1 MGTYYSTARVA
12 RNRLCDESRDMDAH
26 TLERLEFEKVLDR
39 IAGLCMLSLGAEGVR
54 ALRPTDDLAR
64 IKTRSQRIAEGV
76 AVLAKGH
83 DFGVER
89 FDDPKALLDRARIEG
104 TALRPDELQT
114 VAAILRNARDLQKA
128 FSQRG
133 AAPSLTKLSFDLAPN
148 PDLLKEIDRCIEP
161 DGTVAD
167 DASAELKRL
176 RRELAALQDRIRRR
190 LEALIQNA
198 DAQPFLTGDYVTQRN
213 GRNVVPVL
221 ATQSGQVPGIVH
233 DRSDTGHTVF
243 VEPTFVVEMGNDL
256 RGLAADEER
265 EVQRILRELTDG
277 VRAHLEPL
285 RLTVRTLVRFDLL
298 RGCARYAAARQ
309 MTRPVFSADG
319 VLAIVGGRHPILE
332 AALALGDATVVP
344 LDFTLGGPVRTIAIT
359 GANAGGKTVA
369 LKTIGLLCLMAQ
381 TGLLVPA
388 EKGSTFVPLRQVLV
402 DIGDEQSIEANL
414 STFSG
419 HIQHI
424 REVLEAA
431 DDATLVLLD
440 EIGAGTDPVEGG
452 ALACAIISALHGRG
466 AMTVVT
472 THLGQVKGFV
482 HEQDGMENAAVQF
495 DPDTLSPTYELIV
508 GRPGA
513 SHALQI
519 AHRYGLPQE
528 VLASA
533 EELIDS
539 DAIEMEGLLARLTAS
554 LKKAEADAHKARR
567 ERADAEKARKDLAG
581 QLADLK
587 KERKESLRRAVE
599 EAQGLVENTRREM
612 QRALDE
618 ARRAGADAA
627 ATKHLR
633 REVEDKRDRFKK
645 KSRELAPERR
655 PPLAIEKV
663 QVGDV
668 VYVETMQ
675 RHARVSRIDLKRRKV
690 TLDAGGLAIEADAE
704 AIRKADADA
713 GKVEAAPQHEGR
725 TVVERSAA
733 AVAPELNLRGMRVDE
748 AVRALDQYLN
758 EACVADLG
766 SVRIIHGHGTGAL
779 REMVQRE
786 LKGHPLAESFR
797 YGEWGEGGRGVTIAV
812 LK

>member
-1 MGTYYSTARVA
+1 
-12 RNRLCDESRDMDAH
+12 MDAH

-39 IAGLCMLSLGAEGVR
+39 IAALCVLSLGAEGAR
-54 ALRPTDDLAR
+54 ALRPADDLEH

-76 AVLAKGH
+76 AILAAGH

-89 FDDPKALLDRARIEG
+89 FDDPKAVLDRARIEG
-104 TALRPDELQT
+104 TALGPDELQT

-128 FSQRG
+128 FSRAG
-133 AAPSLTKLSFDLAPN
+133 AAAPSLAKLSFDLAPN
-148 PDLLKEIDRCIEP
+148 PDLLKEIGRCIEP

-167 DASAELKRL
+167 GASPDLARI
-176 RRELAALQDRIRRR
+176 RRDMAALQNRIRTR
-190 LEALIQNA
+190 LEALIVNA
-198 DAQPFLTGDYVTQRN
+198 DVQPFLTGDYVTQRN

-221 ATQSGQVPGIVH
+221 ATQSGQVPGIIH
-233 DRSDTGHTVF
+233 DRSDTGHTAF

-256 RGLAADEER
+256 RGLASDEER
-265 EVQRILRELTDG
+265 EVQRILRHLTDG
-277 VRAHLEPL
+277 VRACLEPL
-285 RLTVRTLVRFDLL
+285 RLTVRTLVQFDLV
-298 RGCARYAAARQ
+298 RGCARYAAARK
-309 MTRPVFSADG
+309 MTRPVFSAGG
-319 VLAIVGGRHPILE
+319 VLNIVGGRHPILE
-332 AALALGDATVVP
+332 EALAPRGRAVVP
-344 LDFTLGGPVRTIAIT
+344 LEFTLGGPVRTIAIT

-369 LKTIGLLCLMAQ
+369 LKTIGLVCLMAQ
-381 TGLLVPA
+381 TGLMVPA
-388 EKGSTFVPLRQVLV
+388 ETGSTFVPLRNVLV

-419 HIQHI
+419 HIGHI

-452 ALACAIISALHGRG
+452 ALACAIVKALHERG

-495 DPDTLSPTYELIV
+495 DPDTLSPTYELII

-513 SHALQI
+513 SHALRI
-519 AHRYGLPQE
+519 AERCGLPGA

-533 EELIDS
+533 EELVDS
-539 DAIEMEGLLARLTAS
+539 DAIEMEGLLGRLTAS
-554 LKKAEADAHKARR
+554 LKKAEAEARKAER
-567 ERADAEKARKDLAG
+567 ERADAEKARKDLAR
-581 QLADLK
+581 QLEDLK
-587 KERKESLRRAVE
+587 KERKESLRRAVA

-618 ARRAGADAA
+618 ARRAGADTA

-633 REVEDKRDRFKK
+633 RQVEAKRDRFKK
-645 KSRELAPERR
+645 KSRELAPSRR
-655 PPLAIEKV
+655 PPLPLETIR
-663 QVGDV
+663 VGQV

-675 RHARVSRIDLKRRKV
+675 RHGRVSQIDVKRGTV
-690 TLDAGGLAIEADAE
+690 TLEAGGLEIEADAS
-704 AIRKADADA
+704 AIRQADA
-713 GKVEAAPQHEGR
+713 GAANVEAAPQGEGR
-725 TVVERSAA
+725 TVVERAPA

-748 AVRALDQYLN
+748 AMRALDQYLN

-766 SVRIIHGHGTGAL
+766 TVRIIHGHGTGAL

-786 LKGHPLAESFR
+786 LKGHPLVESYR
-797 YGEWGEGGRGVTIAV
+797 WGEWGEGGRGVTVAV